1 MRRMVRIVLA
11 LLAGLLALHD
21 PVHAAQGGS
30 PNRATAPQ
38 AAQDGKAAA
47 QAYFT
52 DVELVSHQGKT
63 MRLYSDLLQ
72 GKVVVINS
80 FYGTCTGSCP
90 IIMNTMAKI
99 QEALGDRLGK
109 EVSLISLTVDPVT
122 DTPLRLKEY
131 AERIG
136 AKPGWYLLGGKKGNV
151 ELALR
156 KLGQEVKRKEQHPN
170 IVIIGNERTRL
181 WKKVMA
187 LAPTETLIPIVE
199 GVLQD
204 K

>member
-1 MRRMVRIVLA
+1 MRRMVRLA
-11 LLAGLLALHD
+11 LVLSAGLLALPG
-21 PVHAAQGGS
+21 PVHSAQAGIPDRPTG
-30 PNRATAPQ
+30 PQ
-38 AAQDGKAAA
+38 AAQNGRSPA

-52 DVELVSHQGKT
+52 DVELITHHGET
-63 MRLYSDLLQ
+63 MRLYTDLLQ
-72 GKVVVINS
+72 GKVVVINA
-80 FYGTCTGSCP
+80 FYTTCAGSCP

-99 QEALGDRLGK
+99 QEALGDRQGK

-122 DTPLRLKEY
+122 DTPPRLKEY
-131 AERIG
+131 AERLG
-136 AKPGWYLLGGKKGNV
+136 VKPGWHLLGGKKENV

-156 KLGQEVKRKEQHPN
+156 KLGQAVKRKEQHPN
-170 IVIIGNERTRL
+170 IMIIGNERTRL

-204 K
+204 R